1 MRSPDAS
8 RPPRRLRNRTM
19 PPPAPA
25 ATEIPRWPKITATLN
40 ADGTGVLT
48 IDGRDQP
55 LEGADVDTA
64 RSVVLER
71 VAATAAT
78 VGRPVRL
85 HSSDPDGD
93 WTLAVHPDGRVDEL
107 AARPAAVAPVMP
119 AVAVAGSPPRPVG
132 RAAVRSMR
140 PPGSRRRRLAGRVAA
155 GLGLLAGIA
164 VVLALLITNGP
175 ATVVRDQTPRM
186 PTRSAPPAT
195 DKARDTVAVAA
206 HRARQAVDRARQR
219 ATLRRS
225 VAARQARQRRAA
237 RRRAAARRSAPN
249 ARRATAPARRRARP
263 ARRTSPPPAPARTTP
278 PARPAPATSASPQC
292 GEFDLC

>member
-1 MRSPDAS
+1 MRPPDAS
-8 RPPRRLRNRTM
+8 RPPRRLRNQTM
-19 PPPAPA
+19 PPPAPS

-55 LEGADVDTA
+55 LDGADVDTA

-71 VAATAAT
+71 VTATAAT

-93 WTLAVHPDGRVDEL
+93 WTLAVHPDGHVDEL
-107 AARPAAVAPVMP
+107 AARPAAVAPAMP
-119 AVAVAGSPPRPVG
+119 VVAIAGSPPRPVG
-132 RAAVRSMR
+132 RAAARSMR
-140 PPGSRRRRLAGRVAA
+140 PTPGSRRLAGRVAA

-164 VVLALLITNGP
+164 VILALLITNGP
-175 ATVVRDQTPRM
+175 ATVVRDHTPST
-186 PTRSAPPAT
+186 PTRSAPLAA
-195 DKARDTVAVAA
+195 DNARDTAAVAA
-206 HRARQAVDRARQR
+206 QRARQAVDRARQR
-219 ATLRRS
+219 ATLKRS
-225 VAARQARQRRAA
+225 VAARQARRRRAA
-237 RRRAAARRSAPN
+237 RRRAAARRSARN
-249 ARRATAPARRRARP
+249 ARPATAAPRPSARP
-263 ARRTSPPPAPARTTP
+263 ARRTSPPPTPARSTP